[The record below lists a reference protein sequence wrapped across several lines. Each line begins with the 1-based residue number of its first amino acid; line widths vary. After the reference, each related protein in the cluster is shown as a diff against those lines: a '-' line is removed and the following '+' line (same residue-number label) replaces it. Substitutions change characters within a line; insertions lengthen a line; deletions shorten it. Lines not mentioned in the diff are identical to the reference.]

1 MSASFSPSR
10 THHGSA
16 RLQFGVASQR
26 LRSSHGKKPPEPLR
40 RAVADCLSSS
50 SSQSHHG
57 FASDAARTLRD
68 YLAAYSTTDLAYS
81 VLIEHALAERDRSPA
96 VVAKCVSLLKR
107 YLIRYVPS
115 EQTLLQIDQFCASS
129 IYECDSNTNQG
140 VSPWSKSLSQ
150 QSGASF
156 ISSNATLPSLPVSS
170 FASAAALIKSL
181 NYVRCLVARHNPRRS
196 FQPAAFT
203 GASTASK
210 QALPTLSS
218 LLSRSF
224 NSQLNPVAAS
234 SGDSPKVKESSNIS
248 ISIPSSTDRLEGKE
262 NAQYIYKDVL
272 QWRWPVEYQ
281 SMLIS
286 AESDGGR
293 RPLPVGMHSFF
304 EVGAAALLVG
314 DLEAKVKGQP
324 REHPSKQDAPDLDR
338 LMRPSTLTTATDF
351 ASAQSHLRVITASKR
366 AKSERHQV
374 WEDTTVSTFRPRS
387 RPLFQY
393 RPYSEQQPL
402 RLNPVEVQDVIAL
415 VCSDTFEASLLKS
428 NVMTVSSRLNNN
440 GGKPSIDVA
449 VSVLVKLVIDMY
461 VLDSRIAAP
470 LTLSMLEEMLTSVRI
485 SSRARAFDLILNL
498 GVHAHLLEPMLPD
511 DPPPIEEECSEEG
524 YLNNERQLVP
534 HEKENTDYGK
544 QNEMFSAIN
553 NFETWLLNI
562 LHETLLLV
570 VQIEEKEETV
580 WASALSCLLYF
591 VCDRGRICRSRLEG
605 LDIRVIKV
613 LLEISRENSW
623 AEIVHCK
630 LICMLTN
637 MFYQISV
644 ELVRSVSSIPE
655 FLVEQIDL
663 LGGIEFIC
671 LEFSQANSR
680 EEKRNLFLVLFDYV
694 LHQINESCLAAGDSE
709 YSNDEIQPLASL
721 LILADAPEA
730 FHISIKHGV
739 EGIGEILRRSMSV
752 VLRRY
757 PNGERLNMLL
767 ENLSKKLDSIMTS
780 FSRSDSEFSHRI
792 WITKSFKT
800 SNGICDVTPESC
812 EAKLSWTIL
821 HSLLH
826 SERAACRQNGYIWL
840 VELLLAEIN
849 KKNDQSIWLAIGN
862 LQKQIKVAGSQDCSV
877 DSDIPLC
884 IWIFCGLLKSKQN
897 FIRLGF
903 LFVVEKLLIR
913 CKMLLDENELL
924 HSARSEVVGYDHVDS
939 RLEKA
944 NAVIGIMSKAL
955 SLVTQINETDGIN
968 ILKMCD
974 ILFSQLCL
982 KLHSP
987 PDVALGGTVH
997 LDRVHNNNEESGVV
1011 GEDSPV
1017 TSRETNYRT
1026 TEPEESD
1033 SRTDSVHGPY
1043 FCKTTSLA
1051 ALLLQGQATVPM
1063 QLVAQVPTVLFDW
1076 PLIQLAGAATDN
1088 IALGVAVGSKGRGNV
1103 SGATSDIRAALL
1115 LLLIGKC
1122 TADPAAFQEV
1132 GGEEFFRRLL
1142 EDPDS
1147 RVAYYCSA
1155 FLLKRMMT
1163 EQPEKYQRLLQS
1175 LIFKAQQSN
1184 NEKLLENPYL
1194 QIRGILQLSNDLEID
1209 L

>member
-50 SSQSHHG
+50 SQSHHG
-57 FASDAARTLRD
+57 IASDAARTLRD
-68 YLAAYSTTDLAYS
+68 YLAASSTTDLAYS

-96 VVAKCVSLLKR
+96 VVAKCVALLKR

-129 IYECDSNTNQG
+129 ISECHSNTNQG

-156 ISSNATLPSLPVSS
+156 ISSHAILPSLPVSS
-170 FASAAALIKSL
+170 FASAALSKSL

-196 FQPAAFT
+196 FQPAVFT
-203 GASTASK
+203 GASSTSK

-224 NSQLNPVAAS
+224 NSQLNPVAAP
-234 SGDSPKVKESSNIS
+234 SGDSSKTKESPNIS
-248 ISIPSSTDRLEGKE
+248 IPNSSSTDRLEGKE
-262 NAQYIYKDVL
+262 NTQYIYKDVL

-314 DLEAKVKGQP
+314 DLEAKVRGQT
-324 REHPSKQDAPDLDR
+324 REHSKQDAPDLDR
-338 LMRPSTLTTATDF
+338 LMRPSTLTTANDF

-366 AKSERHQV
+366 TKSERHQV
-374 WEDTTVSTFRPRS
+374 WEDTTVNTFRPRS

-402 RLNPVEVQDVIAL
+402 RLNPAEVQDVIAL
-415 VCSDTFEASLLKS
+415 VCSDTFEASLPKS
-428 NVMTVSSRLNNN
+428 NLMTVSSRLSNN
-440 GGKPSIDVA
+440 GGKPSIDIA

-534 HEKENTDYGK
+534 HEKENTDFGK
-544 QNEMFSAIN
+544 RNEMFSAIN
-553 NFETWLLNI
+553 TFETWLLNI
-562 LHETLLLV
+562 MHETLLLL

-580 WASALSCLLYF
+580 WASAFSCLLYF

-637 MFYQISV
+637 MFYQVSE
-644 ELVRSVSSIPE
+644 ELVKPVSSIPE
-655 FLVEQIDL
+655 FLIEQIDL

-671 LEFSQANSR
+671 LEFSHANSR

-709 YSNDEIQPLASL
+709 YSIEEIQPLASL

-739 EGIGEILRRSMSV
+739 EGIGEILRRSMSL
-752 VLRRY
+752 VLRKY

-780 FSRSDSEFSHRI
+780 FSRSDSEFSHGI

-800 SNGICDVTPESC
+800 SNSICDVTPGSC

-849 KKNDQSIWLAIGN
+849 EKNDQSIWLAIGN
-862 LQKQIKVAGSQDCSV
+862 LQRQIKVAGSQDYSV
-877 DSDIPLC
+877 DSDIPLS

-903 LFVVEKLLIR
+903 LFVVEKLLMR

-924 HSARSEVVGYDHVDS
+924 HSAGSEVVEYDLVNS

-982 KLHSP
+982 KLLSP
-987 PDVALGGTVH
+987 PDVTLGDTVH
-997 LDRVHNNNEESGVV
+997 LNRVHNNNKESGVV
-1011 GEDSPV
+1011 DEDPPV
-1017 TSRETNYRT
+1017 PLQETNYRT

-1063 QLVAQVPTVLFDW
+1063 QLVTQVPTVLFDW

-1115 LLLIGKC
+1115 VLLIGKC

-1163 EQPEKYQRLLQS
+1163 EQPETYQRLLQS

>member
-50 SSQSHHG
+50 SLSHYG
-57 FASDAARTLRD
+57 IASDAARTLRD
-68 YLAAYSTTDLAYS
+68 YLAASSTTDLAYS

-96 VVAKCVSLLKR
+96 VVAKCVALLKR

-129 IYECDSNTNQG
+129 ISECDSNTNQG

-156 ISSNATLPSLPVSS
+156 ISSNAILPSLPVSS
-170 FASAAALIKSL
+170 FASAALSKSL

-196 FQPAAFT
+196 FQPAVFT
-203 GASTASK
+203 GASSTSK

-224 NSQLNPVAAS
+224 NSQLNPVAAP
-234 SGDSPKVKESSNIS
+234 SGDSPKTKESPNIS
-248 ISIPSSTDRLEGKE
+248 IPNSSSTDRLEGKE
-262 NAQYIYKDVL
+262 NTQYIYKDVL

-314 DLEAKVKGQP
+314 DLEAKVRGQT
-324 REHPSKQDAPDLDR
+324 REHSKQDAPDLDR
-338 LMRPSTLTTATDF
+338 LMRPSTLTTANDF

-366 AKSERHQV
+366 TKSERHQV

-402 RLNPVEVQDVIAL
+402 RLNPAEVQDVIAL
-415 VCSDTFEASLLKS
+415 VCSDTFEASLPKS
-428 NVMTVSSRLNNN
+428 NLMTVSSRLSNN
-440 GGKPSIDVA
+440 GGKPSIDIA

-534 HEKENTDYGK
+534 HEKENTDFGK
-544 QNEMFSAIN
+544 RNEMFSAIN
-553 NFETWLLNI
+553 TFETWLLNI
-562 LHETLLLV
+562 MHETLLLL

-580 WASALSCLLYF
+580 WASAFSCLLYF

-637 MFYQISV
+637 MFYQVSE
-644 ELVRSVSSIPE
+644 ELVKPVSSIPE
-655 FLVEQIDL
+655 FLIEQIDL

-671 LEFSQANSR
+671 LE
-680 EEKRNLFLVLFDYV
+680 
-694 LHQINESCLAAGDSE
+694 INESFLAAGDSE
-709 YSNDEIQPLASL
+709 YSIEEIQPLASL

-739 EGIGEILRRSMSV
+739 EGIGEILRRSMS
-752 VLRRY
+752 
-757 PNGERLNMLL
+757 LL

-800 SNGICDVTPESC
+800 SNSICDVTPGSC

-849 KKNDQSIWLAIGN
+849 EKNDQSIWLAIGN
-862 LQKQIKVAGSQDCSV
+862 LQRQIKVAGSQDYSV
-877 DSDIPLC
+877 DSDIPLS

-903 LFVVEKLLIR
+903 LFVVEKLLMR

-924 HSARSEVVGYDHVDS
+924 HSAGSEVVEYDLVNS

-968 ILKMCD
+968 ILK
-974 ILFSQLCL
+974 LCL
-982 KLHSP
+982 KLLSP
-987 PDVALGGTVH
+987 PDVTLGDTVH
-997 LDRVHNNNEESGVV
+997 LNRVHNNNKESGVV
-1011 GEDSPV
+1011 DEDPPV
-1017 TSRETNYRT
+1017 TLQETNYRT

-1063 QLVAQVPTVLFDW
+1063 QLVTQVPTVLFDW

-1115 LLLIGKC
+1115 VLLIGKC
-1122 TADPAAFQEV
+1122 TADPAAFQE
-1132 GGEEFFRRLL
+1132 
-1142 EDPDS
+1142 
-1147 RVAYYCSA
+1147 
-1155 FLLKRMMT
+1155 RMMT
-1163 EQPEKYQRLLQS
+1163 EQPETYQRLLQS
-1175 LIFKAQQSN
+1175 LIFKAQQVETALGMN
-1184 NEKLLENPYL
+1184 GRNPFNVL
-1194 QIRGILQLSNDLEID
+1194 GQLKDGGSSVQEETSQDLFDIPEID
-1209 L
+1209 AEVL